1 MTGIFSRIITRSTSS
16 ATMDVSPIVLR
27 ETSTSRLIFAP
38 VWVSESD
45 NSLRGV
51 FRFEKKSPL
60 GSWES
65 VEHEKLTSLKSDEGY
80 ELSLKGDEMSLLL
93 NRLDEINTTL
103 TKYGHTYGTTVVPLT
118 KESAPGIFL
127 QIGDIANREWVIE
140 QLRSLEGNNFENLGL
155 AIGRARLESAINEME
170 NNLTNNEESFWQKFF
185 EDRPWILQQLF
196 AHPVIYLN
204 GETFLG
210 GKNSKGRQG
219 SGGSSTDFLLKN
231 GSNGSFAVI
240 EIKVPNCDLVSSV
253 YRGKKDTEEKNEI
266 YSIHTDLSGGV
277 IQMENQ
283 IHIATEYFK
292 TQIGED
298 FDGLTHLNPCG
309 ILVSGTYSKLSDQ
322 QKKSFDLFR
331 KSLGK
336 NQVITFDEVL
346 AKLKLLKTVYE
357 N

>member
-1 MTGIFSRIITRSTSS
+1 
-16 ATMDVSPIVLR
+16 MDVNPIVLR
-27 ETSTSRLIFAP
+27 ETSISRLIFAP

-51 FRFEKKSPL
+51 FRFERKSRL
-60 GSWES
+60 GNWEA

-93 NRLDEINTTL
+93 NRLTEINATL
-103 TKYGHTYGTTVVPLT
+103 AKYGHSYGTTVVPLT

-127 QIGDIANREWVIE
+127 QIGDISNREWVIE
-140 QLRSLEGNNFENLGL
+140 QLRALESSNFENLGL
-155 AIGRARLESAINEME
+155 AIGRARLESAIVDME
-170 NNLTNNEESFWQKFF
+170 KNFTNNEEASWQKFF
-185 EDRPWILQQLF
+185 EGRPWILQQLF

-240 EIKVPNCDLVSSV
+240 EIKVPNCELVGPG
-253 YRGKKDTEEKNEI
+253 YRGKKGTEEKNEI
-266 YSIHTDLSGGV
+266 YSMHTELTGGV
-277 IQMENQ
+277 VQMENQ
-283 IHIATEYFK
+283 IHIAIEYFK
-292 TQIGED
+292 TQIGDD
-298 FDGLTHLNPCG
+298 FDELTYLNPCG
-309 ILVSGTYSKLSDQ
+309 VLVAGTYSSLSDI

-336 NQVITFDEVL
+336 NQIITFDEVL
-346 AKLKLLKTVYE
+346 AKLKLLKTVYD